1 MKVAIVSTYDSIG
14 GAARAA
20 FRLHKGLL
28 TKGIDSKMLVQ
39 KKDSENNNVIAIVSK
54 KERLWSKIAI
64 RLNNLPL
71 KKYPNK
77 DKYIFSPSIYGGFNE
92 KRYNNQFDLFNIHWV
107 GGGFQSI
114 DSIAKI
120 TKPIILT
127 LHDSWAFTGGCHIP
141 YPCEKFVTKCG
152 SCIKLDS
159 NDEIDLMNIPTKTIE
174 QFFKEAI
181 GNDMIE
187 LLSLDIEGIDAEI
200 LLDLPINLNIKFLS
214 FEYIHLREKEKD
226 VNNFLTLNKYNFL
239 GMGVDYNGFD
249 KLYIKE

>member
-1 MKVAIVSTYDSIG
+1 MNAIIEMDNIRNNVNGSGIFIQVGAGAGDLDKRANCRDGFTEFIKSLPRDRIRKIILVEPNPMNIHLLRECWKDYPEASIYEYAIVPNNILTETIEFYYCKNDSPNYQVASI
-14 GAARAA
+14 
-20 FRLHKGLL
+20 
-28 TKGIDSKMLVQ
+28 
-39 KKDSENNNVIAIVSK
+39 K
-54 KERLWSKIAI
+54 KEHVQMH
-64 RLNNLPL
+64 
-71 KKYPNK
+71 YP
-77 DKYIFSPSIYGGFNE
+77 
-92 KRYNNQFDLFNIHWV
+92 
-107 GGGFQSI
+107 
-114 DSIAKI
+114 
-120 TKPIILT
+120 
-127 LHDSWAFTGGCHIP
+127 
-141 YPCEKFVTKCG
+141 
-152 SCIKLDS
+152 

-174 QFFKEAI
+174 RFFKEAI